1 MTTLSKI
8 DMNVKP
14 AFMQKIAQQV
24 MHKTTRAVV
33 FGSSALAIL
42 LSVNSVQAQ
51 ELDINKVYS
60 ATQAAT
66 AKERRVNTA
75 RENAFKAERSKQ
87 QGRLTSMTN
96 ERTRQERIG
105 KELERAFDANEV
117 KINVLQDEL
126 AKELGDLKQLFGVI
140 QLSASEAQE
149 AYKTSYISAQ
159 YPGRS
164 ESLRQMVAKMASL
177 TELVSIDEIEDL
189 WFQLQNEMT
198 EQGKI
203 VKYTAPVR
211 FKVGEEEGED
221 GETYPVYESR
231 DLEVTRVGVFSA
243 VSGND
248 ILTYNDAT
256 GYTALER
263 QMGGSRAAFTGLS
276 QNLQSLSSGVTPFML
291 DPSKGIL
298 SSAYVQEPTIAE
310 KAQEGGVVGYVIMGL
325 GLIGVLI
332 AVFRILI
339 LIGVEGKVSK
349 QSRDLKRPS
358 LGNPLG
364 RVIKVFQD
372 NPTTDPESMEL
383 KLGEAMLKESPK
395 LNAWVMFVK
404 IIAVVAPL
412 LGLLGTVTGMIQTF
426 QAITLYGAG
435 DPQTMAGGISQAL
448 VTTVLGLIVAIPMVF
463 LHWLASSRAK
473 RIEGVLEEHAAGLIA
488 EQYEG
493 ER

>member
-1 MTTLSKI
+1 MTTVFKK
-8 DMNVKP
+8 NVGIESV
-14 AFMQKIAQQV
+14 MQKLTKAAVLSLSAITISLGAINVQAQSLDIEKV
-24 MHKTTRAVV
+24 YNTTTRAA
-33 FGSSALAIL
+33 SKER
-42 LSVNSVQAQ
+42 SVNA
-51 ELDINKVYS
+51 
-60 ATQAAT
+60 
-66 AKERRVNTA
+66 A
-75 RENAFKAERSKQ
+75 RENSFKAERSKQ
-87 QGRLTSMTN
+87 QGRLNSMTN

-105 KELERAFDANEV
+105 KELERKFEENDV
-117 KINVLQDEL
+117 KINVLTDEL

-149 AYKTSYISAQ
+149 AYKSSYISAQ
-159 YPGRS
+159 YPNRS
-164 ESLRQMVAKMASL
+164 ENLRQMVEKMSSL

-203 VKYTAPVR
+203 VSYTAPVR
-211 FKVGEEEGED
+211 FKVGEETDDEGK
-221 GETYPVYESR
+221 TYPIYEPQDR
-231 DLEVTRVGVFSA
+231 QVTRVGVFSA

-248 ILTYNDAT
+248 ILTYNDTT
-256 GYTALER
+256 GYTALDR
-263 QMGGSRAAFTGLS
+263 QMGGARSAFTGLS

-291 DPSKGIL
+291 DPSKGVL
-298 SSAYVQEPTIAE
+298 SSAYVQEPTITE

-325 GLIGVLI
+325 GLIGLLI
-332 AVFRILI
+332 AVVRILI
-339 LIGVEGKVSK
+339 LMGVEAKVKK
-349 QSRDLKRPS
+349 QARDLKRPS
-358 LGNPLG
+358 LSNPLG

-448 VTTVLGLIVAIPMVF
+448 VTTVLGLVVAIPMVF

-473 RIEGVLEEHAAGLIA
+473 RIEGALEEHAAGLIA
-488 EQYEG
+488 EQYETNAK
-493 ER
+493 

>member
-1 MTTLSKI
+1 MTTVFKN
-8 DMNVKP
+8 DMNLNFVMRKISKTAAISMS
-14 AFMQKIAQQV
+14 AFMLLMGS
-24 MHKTTRAVV
+24 MHA
-33 FGSSALAIL
+33 
-42 LSVNSVQAQ
+42 QAQ
-51 ELDINKVYS
+51 TLDIEQVYN
-60 ATQAAT
+60 ATRQAAT
-66 AKERRVNTA
+66 KERGVNSA

-87 QGRLTSMTN
+87 QGRLTSMAN
-96 ERTRQERIG
+96 ELARQERIS
-105 KELERAFDANEV
+105 KELEASFDKNELLIV
-117 KINVLQDEL
+117 ELQEEL

-149 AYKTSYISAQ
+149 SYRSSLISAQ
-159 YPGRS
+159 YPERA
-164 ESLRQMVAKMASL
+164 ENLRQMVAKMSSL
-177 TELVSIDEIEDL
+177 TELVSIDEIEGL
-189 WFQLQNEMT
+189 WWQLQNEMS

-203 VKYTAPVR
+203 VKYPASVR
-211 FKVGEEEGED
+211 YKVGEKEAED
-221 GETYPVYESR
+221 GSIIPVYESR
-231 DLEVTRVGVFSA
+231 EQEITRIGVFSA

-248 ILTYNDAT
+248 ILTYQDKVDYK
-256 GYTALER
+256 GYTALDR
-263 QMGGSRAAFTGLS
+263 QMGGSRAAFGGLS

-291 DPSKGIL
+291 DPSKGVL

-310 KAQEGGVVGYVIMGL
+310 KAQEGGVVGYVIIGL
-325 GLIGVLI
+325 GLIGLLI
-332 AVFRILI
+332 AVLRILI
-339 LIGVEGKVSK
+339 LMGVEGKVNK
-349 QSRDLKRPS
+349 QARDLKKPS
-358 LGNPLG
+358 LRNPLG

-372 NPTTDPESMEL
+372 NPNTDPESMEL

-448 VTTVLGLIVAIPMVF
+448 VTTVLGLVVAIPMVF

-493 ER
+493 KR

>member
-1 MTTLSKI
+1 MTTFKNNN
-8 DMNVKP
+8 MNAKP
-14 AFMQKIAQQV
+14 ALFTQTKGALIKSLALGV
-24 MHKTTRAVV
+24 TAVSMV
-33 FGSSALAIL
+33 VGV
-42 LSVNSVQAQ
+42 VNVQAQ
-51 ELDINKVYS
+51 TLDIEQVYS
-60 ATQAAT
+60 ATQSAA
-66 AKERRVNTA
+66 AKERRANSA

-87 QGRLTSMTN
+87 QGRLNSMTN

-105 KELERAFDANEV
+105 KELERTFDENEE
-117 KINVLQDEL
+117 KIKALQDEL
-126 AKELGDLKQLFGVI
+126 AKELGDLKQLFGVM

-149 AYKTSYISAQ
+149 AYKESYICAQ

-189 WFQLQNEMT
+189 WWQLQNEMT

-211 FKVGEEEGED
+211 VKTGEEVGED
-221 GETYPVYESR
+221 GEPYAVYEVQQR
-231 DLEVTRVGVFSA
+231 EVTRVGVFSA

-248 ILTYNDAT
+248 ILTYNDT
-256 GYTALER
+256 DGYTALTR

-276 QNLQSLSSGVTPFML
+276 NNLQSLASGVTPFML

-298 SSAYVQEPTIAE
+298 SSAYVREPTIAE
-310 KAQEGGVVGYVIMGL
+310 KAEEGGVVGYVIMGL
-325 GLIGVLI
+325 GLIGLLI
-332 AVFRILI
+332 ALLRILI
-339 LIGVEGKVSK
+339 LMGVEGKVNK
-349 QSRDLKRPS
+349 QARDLKRPS

-448 VTTVLGLIVAIPMVF
+448 VTTVLGLVVAIPMVF

-488 EQYEG
+488 EQYEK
-493 ER
+493 

>member
-1 MTTLSKI
+1 MNTVFRIDMGIKPFMQKLSKI
-8 DMNVKP
+8 
-14 AFMQKIAQQV
+14 
-24 MHKTTRAVV
+24 AVLSV
-33 FGSSALAIL
+33 SALTIMFGSVNAQAQTLDIEKLYNTTQRATSKERG
-42 LSVNSVQAQ
+42 VNS
-51 ELDINKVYS
+51 
-60 ATQAAT
+60 
-66 AKERRVNTA
+66 A

-87 QGRLTSMTN
+87 QGRLNSMTN

-105 KELERAFDANEV
+105 KELERNFDVNEV
-117 KINVLQDEL
+117 KINALTDEL

-164 ESLRQMVAKMASL
+164 EKLRQMVAKMSSL
-177 TELVSIDEIEDL
+177 TELVSIDEIEGL
-189 WFQLQNEMT
+189 WYQLQSEMT
-198 EQGKI
+198 QQGKI
-203 VKYTAPVR
+203 VTFTAPVR
-211 FKVGEEEGED
+211 FKVGEEFDDEGNSF
-221 GETYPVYESR
+221 PVYEAQDR
-231 DLEVTRVGVFSA
+231 KITRVGVFSA

-248 ILTYNDAT
+248 ILTYNDTT
-256 GYTALER
+256 GFTALDR
-263 QMGGSRAAFTGLS
+263 RMGGSRSDFTGLS
-276 QNLQSLSSGVTPFML
+276 QNLQSLTTGVTPFML
-291 DPSKGIL
+291 DPSKGVL
-298 SSAYVQEPTIAE
+298 SSAYVREPTITE

-325 GLIGVLI
+325 GLIGLI
-332 AVFRILI
+332 IALFRILI
-339 LIGVEGKVSK
+339 LMGVEAKVKK
-349 QSRDLKRPS
+349 QARDVKRPS

-372 NPTTDPESMEL
+372 NRTIDPESMEL

-448 VTTVLGLIVAIPMVF
+448 VTTVLGLVVAIPMVF

-473 RIEGVLEEHAAGLIA
+473 RIEGALEEHAAGLIA
-488 EQYEG
+488 EQYESNAK
-493 ER
+493 

>member
-1 MTTLSKI
+1 MTLES
-8 DMNVKP
+8 M
-14 AFMQKIAQQV
+14 MQKLIRASILCLSAIAISV
-24 MHKTTRAVV
+24 
-33 FGSSALAIL
+33 GSF
-42 LSVNSVQAQ
+42 NVQAQ
-51 ELDINKVYS
+51 ELDIERVYN
-60 ATQAAT
+60 TTTRAA
-66 AKERRVNTA
+66 AKERSVNNA
-75 RENAFKAERSKQ
+75 RENSFKAERSKQ
-87 QGRLTSMTN
+87 QGRLTAMTN

-105 KELERAFDANEV
+105 KELERNFDLNEV
-117 KINVLQDEL
+117 RIEALQTEL

-164 ESLRQMVAKMASL
+164 ENLRQMVAKMSSL

-189 WFQLQNEMT
+189 WYQLQNEMT

-203 VKYTAPVR
+203 VSYSAPVR
-211 FKVGEEEGED
+211 IKVGEELAED
-221 GETYPVYESR
+221 GSTYAVYESEER
-231 DLEVTRVGVFSA
+231 EVTRVGVFSA

-248 ILTYNDAT
+248 ILTYNDDT
-256 GYTALER
+256 GYTALTR
-263 QMGGSRAAFTGLS
+263 QMGGARAAFTGLS

-291 DPSKGIL
+291 DPSKGVL
-298 SSAYVQEPTIAE
+298 SSAYVQEPTLGE
-310 KAQEGGVVGYVIMGL
+310 KAQEGGVVGYVIMAL
-325 GLIGVLI
+325 GLIGLFI
-332 AVFRILI
+332 AVIRILV
-339 LIGVEGKVSK
+339 LMGVEGKVMK
-349 QSRDLKRPS
+349 QAKDLKRPS
-358 LGNPLG
+358 LKNPLG

-488 EQYEG
+488 KQYEG
-493 ER
+493 NR